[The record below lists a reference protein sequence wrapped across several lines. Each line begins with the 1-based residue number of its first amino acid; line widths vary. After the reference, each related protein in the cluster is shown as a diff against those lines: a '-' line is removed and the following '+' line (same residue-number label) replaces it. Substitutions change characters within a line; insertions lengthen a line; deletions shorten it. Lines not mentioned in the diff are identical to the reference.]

1 MRRIGKLA
9 CAWAFAWG
17 AAAVCAQSA
26 PAQPAARPPLV
37 RPESKIPRVTNG
49 WQRMVES
56 GALIDRFKQPEPITR
71 QTAMPSVQAPIQ
83 AGPSGQERTLYAIP
97 RSGPWPVAAAPVE
110 PPSTAPNS
118 PSKLPRVTNGW
129 RRIVESGQLIDR
141 FKEPAAQAPTF
152 PRTVPPR
159 AGADP
164 VSDGIDFIGPSSQAF
179 HPASLAPAVQPPP
192 VPGAANRDALQRMQG
207 ESNGTV
213 RKLEPGASDRYA
225 PSALA
230 LPLQL
235 PSFDTVS
242 VPGFTVSQ
250 NPQVETVVIRA
261 PWSGPRHR

>member
-26 PAQPAARPPLV
+26 PAQPAARQPLV
-37 RPESKIPRVTNG
+37 RTESKIPRVTNG

-71 QTAMPSVQAPIQ
+71 QTAMPSVQTPIQ
-83 AGPSGQERTLYAIP
+83 AGPPGQERTLYAIP

-179 HPASLAPAVQPPP
+179 HPPP
-192 VPGAANRDALQRMQG
+192 VSGVANRDALRRMQG
-207 ESNGTV
+207 ESNGTD
-213 RKLEPGASDRYA
+213 RKIEPGASDRYA

-242 VPGFTVSQ
+242 VPGFTVTQ
-250 NPQVETVVIRA
+250 NAQVEIVVIRA
-261 PWSGPRHR
+261 PWTGARQP